1 MHTSIDLA
9 LYWIGLSRIEGVGRV
24 TFRKLAA
31 RFGSPEQVLA
41 ASSDELA
48 SVNGVSEK
56 MARSIASASWRDFA
70 EQELEKARQAG
81 VTIITADSPD
91 YPEPLRNTP
100 DPPLFLY
107 VKGTLGQRDSIAVV
121 GTRKPTT
128 YGMNVAKRIS
138 IELAEAGL
146 TIVSGLARG
155 IDTQAHRGALTAKGR
170 TIAVL
175 GSGIDVPYP
184 PENRELMREITEAGA
199 VVSENPFGTQPEAGY
214 FPARNRII
222 SGLSRG
228 TVIVEATVDSGSLI
242 TAQYALEQNRK
253 LFAIPGNIASP
264 NSRGT
269 HSLIRQGALLI
280 EGGSDVL
287 RELGMAGSCRE
298 RKQVRG
304 SLPVL
309 DTDEHAVLRCIQDDP
324 KHIDRIMKESGLAA
338 GKLSAVLITLE
349 LKGLVR
355 QIPGK
360 QYVRSDEAQAL
371 EA

>member
-1 MHTSIDLA
+1 VAKAITS
-9 LYWIGLSRIEGVGRV
+9 S
-24 TFRKLAA
+24 
-31 RFGSPEQVLA
+31 
-41 ASSDELA
+41 
-48 SVNGVSEK
+48 
-56 MARSIASASWRDFA
+56 SWRQFA
-70 EQELEKARQAG
+70 EQELEKAKQDG
-81 VTIITADSPD
+81 VSIITADSPD
-91 YPEPLRNTP
+91 YPERLRNTP

-107 VKGTLGQRDSIAVV
+107 VKGNLDQGDSIAVV
-121 GTRKPTT
+121 GTRKPTA
-128 YGMNVAKRIS
+128 YGMSVAKRIAA
-138 IELAEAGL
+138 ELAEAGL

-155 IDTQAHRGALTAKGR
+155 IDTQAHRGALKAKGR

-175 GSGIDVPYP
+175 GSGIDVAYP
-184 PENRELMREITEAGA
+184 PENRELMREITQAGA

-228 TVIVEATVDSGSLI
+228 TVIVEAAVDSGSLI

-269 HSLIRQGALLI
+269 HSLIRQGALLV
-280 EGGSDVL
+280 EGGSDIL
-287 RELGMAGSCRE
+287 RELGVATSCGE
-298 RKQVRG
+298 RKQVRR

-309 DTDEHAVLRCIQDDP
+309 DTDEQAVLRCIQNDP
-324 KHIDRIMKESGLAA
+324 KHIDRIMKESGLTA

-349 LKGLVR
+349 LKGLVS
-355 QIPGK
+355 QVPGK
-360 QYVRSDEAQAL
+360 QYVRSDEVEAL